1 MKTGRESDKFPL
13 RLPDGMRDVIRQEAA
28 RNNRSMN
35 AEIVYQL
42 HHSYEKF
49 EMQKADAV
57 AS

>member
-1 MKTGRESDKFPL
+1 MKTGRESDKFAL
-13 RLPDGMRDVIRQEAA
+13 RLPNGMRDFIKREAD

-35 AEIVYQL
+35 AEIVYRL
-42 HHSYEKF
+42 NSIYTTN

>member
-13 RLPDGMRDVIRQEAA
+13 RLPDGMRDIIRKEAD

-42 HHSYEKF
+42 HHFYMRSET
-49 EMQKADAV
+49 QKADAV